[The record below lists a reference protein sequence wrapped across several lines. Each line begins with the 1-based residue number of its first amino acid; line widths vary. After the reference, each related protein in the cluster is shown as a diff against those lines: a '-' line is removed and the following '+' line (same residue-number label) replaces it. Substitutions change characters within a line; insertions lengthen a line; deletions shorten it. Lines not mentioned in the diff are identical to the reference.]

1 MNRTATQPST
11 GPTTTTM
18 RAVVQQAYGDAEVLH
33 PADRPLPRALRD
45 DEVLVRVHAAGLD
58 RGTWHLMTGTPYA
71 VRLAMGLRRPRQPVP
86 GLDLSGVVAEV
97 GAAVTRFAP
106 GDEVYGI
113 GTGTFADYAIA
124 KEGKLAAKPA
134 ALTHE
139 QAATVP
145 VSAITALQ
153 AVTDL
158 ADVRAGQRVL
168 VTGASGGVGS
178 YAVQIAVAA
187 GAEVTGVA
195 SAAKGDLVR
204 SLGATHVLDY
214 AVDDFADVPGRY
226 DVIIDIAGN
235 ASLSR
240 LRRALTPTGTAVLV
254 GGEDAGRILGMGRQ
268 LRALVV
274 SMFVR
279 QRLTMRVPKES
290 ASDLERLTALI
301 DAGQVT
307 PSVGATYPLD
317 RAADAMRELVAG
329 RVRGKVAIRV
339 V

>member
-1 MNRTATQPST
+1 M
-11 GPTTTTM
+11 
-18 RAVVQQAYGDAEVLH
+18 
-33 PADRPLPRALRD
+33 
-45 DEVLVRVHAAGLD
+45 
-58 RGTWHLMTGTPYA
+58 
-71 VRLAMGLRRPRQPVP
+71 
-86 GLDLSGVVAEV
+86 
-97 GAAVTRFAP
+97 
-106 GDEVYGI
+106 
-113 GTGTFADYAIA
+113 
-124 KEGKLAAKPA
+124 
-134 ALTHE
+134 
-139 QAATVP
+139 P

-195 SAAKGDLVR
+195 ARRRPTWSARWAPR
-204 SLGATHVLDY
+204 TCSTTPS
-214 AVDDFADVPGRY
+214 DDFAAVPDRY

-254 GGEDAGRILGMGRQ
+254 GGEDAGRITGMSRQ

-274 SMFVR
+274 SLFVR

-290 ASDLERLTALI
+290 ARDLERLSALI
-301 DAGQVT
+301 EAGQVT

-317 RAADAMRELVAG
+317 DAARAMRDLVAG
-329 RVRGKVAIRV
+329 RVRGKVAIIV
-339 V
+339 VP